1 MTEKQNEKEKERHM
15 CGRLREIKKVL
26 EMASSCNL
34 ALWFLSPLTQNW
46 RQGEEKEEDGAG
58 KGKGKL
64 SIMVFFVMKN
74 ANVYFYYFYLA
85 KHGMKT

>member
-58 KGKGKL
+58 KGKL